1 MLESQVR
8 KSRSR
13 EMEALGNLTDGI
25 AHDYNNML
33 GVILGYA
40 HLLEEKLKHLPELAS
55 YANQIQ
61 RAGKRGAKLT
71 ADLRS
76 FSKKQTAQQ
85 KL

>member
-1 MLESQVR
+1 
-8 KSRSR
+8 
-13 EMEALGNLTDGI
+13 
-25 AHDYNNML
+25 ML